1 MLSIGW
7 DDGILS
13 VILWYTMNRMTV
25 YCEPI
30 DDIPSRKG
38 WLMGEEIRIVQCVI
52 SAKVSWKIKL
62 RSVSY

>member
-38 WLMGEEIRIVQCVI
+38 WLMGRKFGLLNV
-52 SAKVSWKIKL
+52 
-62 RSVSY
+62 